1 MKYII
6 GMCLIV
12 SFGIM
17 ALAGLLIW
25 LLLSIY
31 SKGKEKHRNDENKD
45 WAFWIFSAI
54 TCLAS
59 FILFLLYWSLPALI
73 NINSYGH

>member
-12 SFGIM
+12 SFGVM

-31 SKGKEKHRNDENKD
+31 LKGKEKHKD
-45 WAFWIFSAI
+45 
-54 TCLAS
+54 
-59 FILFLLYWSLPALI
+59 
-73 NINSYGH
+73 GKK